1 MSFDEPVIG
10 TLIFCETNR
19 SPAFEQPFPAEIET
33 QCPGFFD
40 DTRDV
45 RLQNAAHHE
54 PSACGQCSGVGI
66 HIREQDVAVD
76 IGQNEVVA
84 PPGNPPYVA
93 QHRFDAGRSFSSPFC
108 GGQRR

>member
-76 IGQNEVVA
+76 IGAYNDV
-84 PPGNPPYVA
+84 
-93 QHRFDAGRSFSSPFC
+93 
-108 GGQRR
+108 